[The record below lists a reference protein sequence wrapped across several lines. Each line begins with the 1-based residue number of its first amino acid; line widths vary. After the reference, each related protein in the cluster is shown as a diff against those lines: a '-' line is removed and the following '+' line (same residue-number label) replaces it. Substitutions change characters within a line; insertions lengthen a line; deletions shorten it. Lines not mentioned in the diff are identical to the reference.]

1 MHNLIFL
8 DLETTG
14 LDTSSCEVIEAAYYT
29 EGNYPTVLDRQRSS
43 LFKPSIPIAPD
54 ISGITNI
61 DNDMVKD
68 CEPFLD
74 SQLWKNLKA
83 MADDGYIAVCH
94 NTDFDLAV
102 LESHGIKFEESFC
115 TLKLAKLLLPLLNN
129 HKLGTLRAAFNITT
143 TGESHRAGYDVKIL
157 IKVFYALVN
166 QEITACNDQRLS
178 DFDLSLIL
186 QKNRE
191 ADLAFYATWQF
202 GKYKGEKLKI
212 SQTGY
217 IMWALNTPSLQLHPK
232 FVENCRNIL
241 KS

>member
-29 EGNYPTVLDRQRSS
+29 NPTSIHKNQESS
-43 LFKPSIPIAPD
+43 LFKPTTPISPD

-61 DNDMVKD
+61 DNDMVAE

-74 SQLWKNLKA
+74 SQMWKNIKA

-102 LESHGIKFEESFC
+102 LESHGIKFEESIC
-115 TLKLAKLLLPLLNN
+115 TLKLAKFLLKDLNN
-129 HKLGTLRAAFNITT
+129 HKLGTLRAAFNIPT
-143 TGESHRAGYDVKIL
+143 TGESHRADYDVKIL
-157 IKVFYALVN
+157 MNVFYSLVN
-166 QEITACNDQRLS
+166 QEITACSDQKLS
-178 DFDLSLIL
+178 DFDLHLIL

-191 ADLAFYATWQF
+191 AGEAYYSTWQF
-202 GKYKGEKLKI
+202 GKYKGEPLSI
-212 SQTGY
+212 SQNDY
-217 IMWALNTPSLQLHPK
+217 IVWALNNIPNLHPK
-232 FVENCRNIL
+232 FQENCRNIL
-241 KS
+241 KL

>member
-14 LDTSSCEVIEAAYYT
+14 LDTSSCEVIEAAYYIDPSSIHKN
-29 EGNYPTVLDRQRSS
+29 EESS

-68 CEPFLD
+68 CEPFLN
-74 SQLWKNLKA
+74 SQLWQNLKS

-94 NTDFDLAV
+94 NTDFDLAI
-102 LESHGIKFEESFC
+102 LEAHGIKFEESIC
-115 TLKLAKLLLPLLNN
+115 TLKLAKFLLKDLNN

-143 TGESHRAGYDVKIL
+143 TGESHRADYDVKIL
-157 IKVFYALVN
+157 IKVFYSLVN

-191 ADLAFYATWQF
+191 ADLAFYSTWQF
-202 GKYKGEKLKI
+202 GKYKGEPIKIGQSDYIQWVLNNIPNLPPKLAAQLRKVL
-212 SQTGY
+212 TG
-217 IMWALNTPSLQLHPK
+217 H
-232 FVENCRNIL
+232 
-241 KS
+241 